1 MEDLAPHAVAAGFVV
16 LLAVVPFLCAFGIA
30 RSRRAQRSRS
40 ARRMDIARALGFT
53 FEGAGA
59 SAAAPFRPLLR
70 ILDGRA
76 LRDALRGARAGAE
89 VVVADFWLS
98 TAIGEGPRAQRQTTL
113 RTLLLVGADAL
124 RAPRCLA
131 RPARWFAELESGF
144 GGLPVELSGEGLDQI
159 AVRGDDPEE
168 VRRRWA
174 PAASRFFQ
182 RYRSR
187 RPHLEARG
195 RALALSIDAIEEEA
209 EMEAFLAEGIALA
222 RALCVGGDAPS
233 LHSHERCAQ

>member
-1 MEDLAPHAVAAGFVV
+1 MEDLAPRAVAAGFVV
-16 LLAVVPFLCAFGIA
+16 LLGVVPFLCAFGIA

-40 ARRMDIARALGFT
+40 ARRMDLARGLGFT
-53 FEGAGA
+53 FEGAGT
-59 SAAAPFRPLLR
+59 SAAAPFQPLLR
-70 ILDGRA
+70 ILEGRA
-76 LRDALRGARAGAE
+76 LRDAVRGARAGAE

-98 TAIGEGPRAQRQTTL
+98 TAMGDGSHAQRQTTL
-113 RTLLLVGADAL
+113 RTLLLLRADAL

-131 RPARWFAELESGF
+131 RPARWFAELERGF
-144 GGLPVELSGEGLDQI
+144 GGSSVELSGDGLDQV
-159 AVRGDDPEE
+159 AVRGDEPEE

-195 RALALSIDAIEEEA
+195 RALALSIDAVEDEA
-209 EMEAFLAEGIALA
+209 EVEAFLAEGIALA
-222 RALCVGGDAPS
+222 RALCDGVDTPK
-233 LHSHERCAQ
+233 LHSGERCAQ